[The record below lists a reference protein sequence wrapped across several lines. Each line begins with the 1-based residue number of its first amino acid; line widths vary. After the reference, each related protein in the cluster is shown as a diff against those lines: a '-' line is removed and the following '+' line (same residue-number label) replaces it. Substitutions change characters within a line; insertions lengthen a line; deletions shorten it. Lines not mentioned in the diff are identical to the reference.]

1 MYRKIIKIV
10 PWVLT
15 VLIIALAVWGWRA
28 GLFSSQEELQHFIAQ
43 FGAAGCVVFTLIQIV
58 QVVVPIIPG
67 GVTCL
72 AGVVIFGAVWGFVY
86 NYIGLCV
93 GSLIAFAIAKR
104 FGMPLLRK
112 MFEPELIEKYE
123 DWTGKNNRFSKLFAI
138 AIVVPGLPDDFLCY
152 LAGTTN
158 MTWRVFI
165 LIIFLGRT
173 VTVASYSLGIS
184 AVDVVTNW
192 I

>member
-1 MYRKIIKIV
+1 MKIV

-15 VLIIALAVWGWRA
+15 ALIIALAVCGWRA
-28 GLFSSQEELQHFIAQ
+28 GLFSSQEELQNFIAQ

-86 NYIGLCV
+86 NYIGLCI
-93 GSLIAFAIAKR
+93 GSLFAFAIAKR

-123 DWTGKNNRFSKLFAI
+123 AWTGKNNRFSKLFAI

-158 MTWRVFI
+158 MTWKVFV

-184 AVDVVTNW
+184 AVDVMTNW
-192 I
+192 IR